1 LLLISFGIV
10 YLAYSSVTPEEDI
23 QKTIVENQTEP
34 TPAITA
40 NLAPNNLVD
49 LQDKIVTLE
58 SKLEV
63 LSLKLNQLMK
73 AEQSINPRTLT
84 PTNESDAI
92 SATPELKVL
101 KALDKVMEDLK
112 VQAPTF
118 QTGTVKNT
126 DIFRKHEVNLQ
137 EIMEDRALKMSQGA
151 SSFVKTITPN
161 LAQTNTNQIEEPNDI
176 TGKFD
181 PIVDNMKAPQAERL
195 VANMNIATP
204 TAPLAPKA
212 PQVHEIKDSNDTPD
226 VVWLK
231 KQPQSNYTLL
241 LASMPVEHSLNTI
254 KSLKKL
260 ENTKILPQVR
270 GDSTNYILVTGSF
283 KNREGAEVLAKTI
296 KAESGITPWIRKIS
310 DLTNKLK

>member
-1 LLLISFGIV
+1 MLLISFGIV

-137 EIMEDRALKMSQGA
+137 EIMEDRALK
-151 SSFVKTITPN
+151 
-161 LAQTNTNQIEEPNDI
+161 
-176 TGKFD
+176 
-181 PIVDNMKAPQAERL
+181 
-195 VANMNIATP
+195 
-204 TAPLAPKA
+204 
-212 PQVHEIKDSNDTPD
+212 
-226 VVWLK
+226 
-231 KQPQSNYTLL
+231 
-241 LASMPVEHSLNTI
+241 
-254 KSLKKL
+254 
-260 ENTKILPQVR
+260 
-270 GDSTNYILVTGSF
+270 
-283 KNREGAEVLAKTI
+283 
-296 KAESGITPWIRKIS
+296 
-310 DLTNKLK
+310 